1 MGDLINTAS
10 PRELISLLSR
20 YKLKPHKGLGQN
32 FLIDGNIIQKI
43 IAAADLNPG
52 DAVMEIGP
60 GAGSLTLALALR
72 QARVL
77 ALELD
82 QGFVNLLKDQL
93 RPFAQ
98 VSVIHGDALKA
109 DYGKLSAL
117 YFNSGDT
124 VKLVSNL
131 PYYISS
137 PLIYRIIEQRFPFS
151 CAVLMLQKEMTQ
163 RVLAKPGDSVY
174 GSLSVLCQYYTFGKH
189 LFNVSRNVFW
199 PRPDV
204 ESAVI
209 TLKPRSPILE
219 PDEEAL
225 LRQIV
230 RTAFQHRRKTLINSL
245 SLGFS
250 WPKMIMAPLIME
262 ASVDPECRPETLS
275 VGQFAKLARIIYN
288 YRRSENG
295 V

>member
-1 MGDLINTAS
+1 MTDLINTTS
-10 PRELISLLSR
+10 PRELISLLSL
-20 YKLKPHKGLGQN
+20 YKLQPQRGLGQN
-32 FLIDGNIIQKI
+32 FLIDGNIIRKI
-43 IAAADLNPG
+43 IAAADLKPG

-60 GAGSLTLALALR
+60 GAGSLTLALARR

-77 ALELD
+77 ALEID
-82 QGFVNLLKDQL
+82 RGFVQLLKDQL
-93 RPFAQ
+93 CSFAQ
-98 VSVIHGDALKA
+98 VSVIQGDALKA
-109 DYGKLSAL
+109 DYGKMTEL
-117 YFNSGDT
+117 YFNPGET

-137 PLIYRIIEQRFPFS
+137 PLIYRITEQKFPFS

-174 GSLSVLCQYYTFGKH
+174 GSLSVLCQYHTLGKH

-209 TLKPRSPILE
+209 ILKPRAPILE
-219 PDEEAL
+219 PAEEAL
-225 LRQIV
+225 FRQIV
-230 RTAFQHRRKTLINSL
+230 KTVFQHRRKTLINSL
-245 SLGFS
+245 SRGFS
-250 WPKMIMAPLIME
+250 WPKVIIAPLILK
-262 ASVDPECRPETLS
+262 ASADPECRPETLS
-275 VGQFAKLARIIYN
+275 VSQFAKLARIIYN
-288 YRRSENG
+288 YMRSENG